1 MRIITILPVRRFT
14 PWVSVI
20 VIGAVGLSACGG
32 NTDSENADS
41 PTVVVS
47 TAVLGSI
54 VREVVGDVA
63 TVEVLMPNGVDP
75 HGWEASAKDIEALS
89 TADFVV
95 INGLHLE
102 SSLDEAVDE
111 ARSNGVIVFDA
122 SDHVNVIV
130 NASETDDDHSD
141 GDPHIWT
148 DASAMADVA
157 LALGEALDA
166 AGIGTGDRASVTYE
180 RLLTL
185 DNELQK
191 LVDVLDDSRRR
202 LVTGHESL
210 AYLARRYGFDLVGT
224 VVPGLSSASEV
235 SAGELAALK
244 DVIATEGVDVIFS
257 EVGTP
262 TQVTEAIADETG
274 ADVVELDTHLLPPDG
289 SYETFMTELVSA
301 IVSALSS

>member
-1 MRIITILPVRRFT
+1 M
-14 PWVSVI
+14 
-20 VIGAVGLSACGG
+20 
-32 NTDSENADS
+32 
-41 PTVVVS
+41 
-47 TAVLGSI
+47 
-54 VREVVGDVA
+54 
-63 TVEVLMPNGVDP
+63 DP

>member
-1 MRIITILPVRRFT
+1 MRRFMS
-14 PWVSVI
+14 WVSVI

-32 NTDSENADS
+32 NTESGDAES

-54 VREVVGDVA
+54 VREVVGDAA

-75 HGWEASAKDIEALS
+75 HGWEASAKDIESLS

-102 SSLDEAVDE
+102 QSLDEAVDE

-130 NASETDDDHSD
+130 NASETDDDHSE

-148 DASAMADVA
+148 DAAAMADVA
-157 LALGEALDA
+157 LAMGDEFAE
-166 AGIGTGDRASVTYE
+166 AGIDVGDRASVVYE

-185 DNELQK
+185 DNDLRK
-191 LVDVLDDSRRR
+191 LVDEVDASERK

-210 AYLARRYGFDLVGT
+210 AYLAARYEFELVGA
-224 VVPGLSSASEV
+224 VIPGLSSESEV
-235 SAGELAALK
+235 SAGELAELK
-244 DVIATEGVDVIFS
+244 DLMEAESVGVIFS
-257 EVGTP
+257 EAGTP
-262 TQVTEAIADETG
+262 DQVVQAIADETG

>member
-1 MRIITILPVRRFT
+1 MRIITILPVRRLV
-14 PWVSVI
+14 PWISVI

-166 AGIGTGDRASVTYE
+166 AGIGTGDRASVAYE

-185 DNELQK
+185 
-191 LVDVLDDSRRR
+191 
-202 LVTGHESL
+202 
-210 AYLARRYGFDLVGT
+210 
-224 VVPGLSSASEV
+224 
-235 SAGELAALK
+235 
-244 DVIATEGVDVIFS
+244 
-257 EVGTP
+257 
-262 TQVTEAIADETG
+262 
-274 ADVVELDTHLLPPDG
+274 
-289 SYETFMTELVSA
+289 
-301 IVSALSS
+301 